1 MNRICHNLW
10 EKKNQNFRFHSA
22 SNPKRKKRKKK
33 KKKIYHYWVKLK
45 WGFFFF
51 FFKLCS
57 VISLLFFPR
66 KPRTKAYC
74 DSYCQVWPLIWMKIG
89 VLTDCSWL
97 LSFSFFF
104 WDSQWW
110 ASIGMGLVSTRPWV
124 RPESDGDIGSNEW
137 RWFNHRR
144 HSQLTKY
151 QWIGREESGPMIAL
165 SFFN

>member
-45 WGFFFF
+45 WGFFFSSF
-51 FFKLCS
+51 A
-57 VISLLFFPR
+57 LLF
-66 KPRTKAYC
+66 
-74 DSYCQVWPLIWMKIG
+74 L
-89 VLTDCSWL
+89 
-97 LSFSFFF
+97 SFFF
-104 WDSQWW
+104 PGSQERKLIVTVIVRSDRWFEWRLGFWPTVLDFFPFLFSFEIHNDGPALGW
-110 ASIGMGLVSTRPWV
+110 AWFRPGPWV
-124 RPESDGDIGSNEW
+124 RPESDSDIGSNEW